1 MNNGINYLTN
11 DNTIYIKDNSDCME
25 VKCMKYYFERMYCTM
40 KKYELN
46 SKQKNIISE
55 KYISDIDRITMDQD
69 NKRLI
74 IYTDTKGELVIDY
87 DNDIDLKKDYEALKK
102 LISDD
107 IINIQDVYNEEED
120 LTTNE
125 LKEMFKELDILT
137 KTLM

>member
-1 MNNGINYLTN
+1 
-11 DNTIYIKDNSDCME
+11 
-25 VKCMKYYFERMYCTM
+25 M

-55 KYISDIDRITMDQD
+55 KYISDIDSIIMDQD

-87 DNDIDLKKDYEALKK
+87 DNDIDLKKDYESLKK

-107 IINIQDVYNEEED
+107 IINIQDVYYEED
-120 LTTNE
+120 PIINE
-125 LKEMFKELDILT
+125 IKEMCNEIDILT
-137 KTLM
+137 KTLL

>member
-1 MNNGINYLTN
+1 
-11 DNTIYIKDNSDCME
+11 
-25 VKCMKYYFERMYCTM
+25 M

-87 DNDIDLKKDYEALKK
+87 DNDIDLKKDYAALEK

-107 IINIQDVYNEEED
+107 IINIQDIYSEEED

>member
-1 MNNGINYLTN
+1 
-11 DNTIYIKDNSDCME
+11 
-25 VKCMKYYFERMYCTM
+25 M

-55 KYISDIDRITMDQD
+55 KYISDIDRIIMDQD

>member
-1 MNNGINYLTN
+1 
-11 DNTIYIKDNSDCME
+11 
-25 VKCMKYYFERMYCTM
+25 M

-55 KYISDIDRITMDQD
+55 KYISDIDSIIMDQD

-87 DNDIDLKKDYEALKK
+87 DNDIDLKKDYESLKK

-137 KTLM
+137 KTLL

>member
-1 MNNGINYLTN
+1 
-11 DNTIYIKDNSDCME
+11 
-25 VKCMKYYFERMYCTM
+25 M

-137 KTLM
+137 KTLF

>member
-1 MNNGINYLTN
+1 
-11 DNTIYIKDNSDCME
+11 
-25 VKCMKYYFERMYCTM
+25 M

-87 DNDIDLKKDYEALKK
+87 DNDIDLKKDYESLKK

-107 IINIQDVYNEEED
+107 IINIQDIYSEEED
-120 LTTNE
+120 PIINE
-125 LKEMFKELDILT
+125 IKEMWDELDILT

>member
-1 MNNGINYLTN
+1 
-11 DNTIYIKDNSDCME
+11 
-25 VKCMKYYFERMYCTM
+25 M

-55 KYISDIDRITMDQD
+55 KYISDIDRIIMDQD

-74 IYTDTKGELVIDY
+74 IYTDIKGELVIDY
-87 DNDIDLKKDYEALKK
+87 DNDIDLKKDYESLKK

>member
-1 MNNGINYLTN
+1 
-11 DNTIYIKDNSDCME
+11 
-25 VKCMKYYFERMYCTM
+25 M

-87 DNDIDLKKDYEALKK
+87 DNNIDLKKDYEALKK
-102 LISDD
+102 IISDD

>member
-1 MNNGINYLTN
+1 
-11 DNTIYIKDNSDCME
+11 
-25 VKCMKYYFERMYCTM
+25 M

-55 KYISDIDRITMDQD
+55 KYISDIDRIIMDQD
-69 NKRLI
+69 NKRLV
-74 IYTDTKGELVIDY
+74 IYTDIKGELVIDY

>member
-1 MNNGINYLTN
+1 
-11 DNTIYIKDNSDCME
+11 
-25 VKCMKYYFERMYCTM
+25 M

-55 KYISDIDRITMDQD
+55 KYISDIDRIIMDQD
-69 NKRLI
+69 NKRLM
-74 IYTDTKGELVIDY
+74 IYTDTKGEQVIDY

-137 KTLM
+137 KTLF

>member
-1 MNNGINYLTN
+1 
-11 DNTIYIKDNSDCME
+11 
-25 VKCMKYYFERMYCTM
+25 M

-55 KYISDIDRITMDQD
+55 KYISDIDRIIMDQD

-74 IYTDTKGELVIDY
+74 FYTDIKGELVIDY

-107 IINIQDVYNEEED
+107 IINIQDIYSEEED
-120 LTTNE
+120 LSTNE
-125 LKEMFKELDILT
+125 LKEMFKELNTLT
-137 KTLM
+137 ETLM

>member
-1 MNNGINYLTN
+1 
-11 DNTIYIKDNSDCME
+11 
-25 VKCMKYYFERMYCTM
+25 M

-69 NKRLI
+69 NKRLM

-137 KTLM
+137 KTLF

>member
-1 MNNGINYLTN
+1 
-11 DNTIYIKDNSDCME
+11 
-25 VKCMKYYFERMYCTM
+25 M

-55 KYISDIDRITMDQD
+55 KYISDIDSIIMDQD

-74 IYTDTKGELVIDY
+74 IYTDIKSELVIDY
-87 DNDIDLKKDYEALKK
+87 DNDIDLKKDYESLKK

>member
-1 MNNGINYLTN
+1 
-11 DNTIYIKDNSDCME
+11 
-25 VKCMKYYFERMYCTM
+25 M

-55 KYISDIDRITMDQD
+55 KYISDIDSIIMDQD

-87 DNDIDLKKDYEALKK
+87 DNDIDLKKDYESLKK

>member
-1 MNNGINYLTN
+1 
-11 DNTIYIKDNSDCME
+11 
-25 VKCMKYYFERMYCTM
+25 
-40 KKYELN
+40 
-46 SKQKNIISE
+46 
-55 KYISDIDRITMDQD
+55 MDQD

-137 KTLM
+137 KTLL

>member
-1 MNNGINYLTN
+1 
-11 DNTIYIKDNSDCME
+11 
-25 VKCMKYYFERMYCTM
+25 M

-55 KYISDIDRITMDQD
+55 KYISDIDSIIMDHD

-87 DNDIDLKKDYEALKK
+87 DNDIDLKKDYDSLKK

-107 IINIQDVYNEEED
+107 IINIQDVYSEEED

>member
-1 MNNGINYLTN
+1 
-11 DNTIYIKDNSDCME
+11 
-25 VKCMKYYFERMYCTM
+25 M

-107 IINIQDVYNEEED
+107 IINIQDIYSEEED

>member
-1 MNNGINYLTN
+1 
-11 DNTIYIKDNSDCME
+11 
-25 VKCMKYYFERMYCTM
+25 M

-55 KYISDIDRITMDQD
+55 KYISDIDRIIMDQD
-69 NKRLI
+69 NKRLM

>member
-1 MNNGINYLTN
+1 
-11 DNTIYIKDNSDCME
+11 
-25 VKCMKYYFERMYCTM
+25 M

-55 KYISDIDRITMDQD
+55 KYISDIDRIIMDQD

-74 IYTDTKGELVIDY
+74 IYTDTKGEQVIDY

-107 IINIQDVYNEEED
+107 IINIQDIYSEEED

>member
-1 MNNGINYLTN
+1 
-11 DNTIYIKDNSDCME
+11 
-25 VKCMKYYFERMYCTM
+25 M

-74 IYTDTKGELVIDY
+74 IYTVTKGELVIDY
-87 DNDIDLKKDYEALKK
+87 DNDIDLKKDYESLKK
-102 LISDD
+102 LIIDD

>member
-1 MNNGINYLTN
+1 
-11 DNTIYIKDNSDCME
+11 
-25 VKCMKYYFERMYCTM
+25 M

-102 LISDD
+102 IISDD

>member
-1 MNNGINYLTN
+1 
-11 DNTIYIKDNSDCME
+11 
-25 VKCMKYYFERMYCTM
+25 M

-55 KYISDIDRITMDQD
+55 KYISDIDRIIMDQD

-74 IYTDTKGELVIDY
+74 IYTDIKGELVIDY
-87 DNDIDLKKDYEALKK
+87 DNDIDLKKDYESLKK

-137 KTLM
+137 KTMF

>member
-1 MNNGINYLTN
+1 
-11 DNTIYIKDNSDCME
+11 
-25 VKCMKYYFERMYCTM
+25 M

-55 KYISDIDRITMDQD
+55 KYISDIDRIIMDQD

-107 IINIQDVYNEEED
+107 IINIQDIYSEEED

-137 KTLM
+137 KTLL

>member
-1 MNNGINYLTN
+1 
-11 DNTIYIKDNSDCME
+11 
-25 VKCMKYYFERMYCTM
+25 M

-55 KYISDIDRITMDQD
+55 KYISDIDIIIVDQD

>member
-1 MNNGINYLTN
+1 
-11 DNTIYIKDNSDCME
+11 
-25 VKCMKYYFERMYCTM
+25 M

>member
-1 MNNGINYLTN
+1 
-11 DNTIYIKDNSDCME
+11 
-25 VKCMKYYFERMYCTM
+25 M

-55 KYISDIDRITMDQD
+55 KYISDIDSIIVDQD

>member
-1 MNNGINYLTN
+1 
-11 DNTIYIKDNSDCME
+11 
-25 VKCMKYYFERMYCTM
+25 M

-55 KYISDIDRITMDQD
+55 KYISDIDSIIMDQD

-87 DNDIDLKKDYEALKK
+87 DNDIDLKKDYESLKK
-102 LISDD
+102 LIIDD

>member
-1 MNNGINYLTN
+1 
-11 DNTIYIKDNSDCME
+11 
-25 VKCMKYYFERMYCTM
+25 M

-55 KYISDIDRITMDQD
+55 KYISDIDRIIMDQD

-74 IYTDTKGELVIDY
+74 IYTDIKGELVIDY

-137 KTLM
+137 KTLF

>member
-1 MNNGINYLTN
+1 
-11 DNTIYIKDNSDCME
+11 
-25 VKCMKYYFERMYCTM
+25 M

-55 KYISDIDRITMDQD
+55 KYISDIDSIIMDQD

-87 DNDIDLKKDYEALKK
+87 DNDIDLKKDYESLKK

-107 IINIQDVYNEEED
+107 IINIQDIYSEEED
-120 LTTNE
+120 PIINE
-125 LKEMFKELDILT
+125 IKEMWDELDILT

>member
-1 MNNGINYLTN
+1 
-11 DNTIYIKDNSDCME
+11 
-25 VKCMKYYFERMYCTM
+25 M

-69 NKRLI
+69 NKRII

>member
-1 MNNGINYLTN
+1 
-11 DNTIYIKDNSDCME
+11 
-25 VKCMKYYFERMYCTM
+25 M

-55 KYISDIDRITMDQD
+55 KYISDIDRIIMDQD

-74 IYTDTKGELVIDY
+74 IYTDIKGELVIDY
-87 DNDIDLKKDYEALKK
+87 DNDIDLKKDYESLKK

-137 KTLM
+137 KTLF

>member
-1 MNNGINYLTN
+1 M
-11 DNTIYIKDNSDCME
+11 C
-25 VKCMKYYFERMYCTM
+25 CTM

-55 KYISDIDRITMDQD
+55 KYISDIDSIIMDQD

-74 IYTDTKGELVIDY
+74 IYTDIKSELVIDY
-87 DNDIDLKKDYEALKK
+87 DNDIDLKKDYDALKK

>member
-1 MNNGINYLTN
+1 
-11 DNTIYIKDNSDCME
+11 
-25 VKCMKYYFERMYCTM
+25 M

-55 KYISDIDRITMDQD
+55 KYISDIDSIIMDQD

-87 DNDIDLKKDYEALKK
+87 DNDIDLKKDYDSLKK

-107 IINIQDVYNEEED
+107 IINIQDVYSEEED

-125 LKEMFKELDILT
+125 LKKMFKELDILT

>member
-1 MNNGINYLTN
+1 
-11 DNTIYIKDNSDCME
+11 
-25 VKCMKYYFERMYCTM
+25 M

-55 KYISDIDRITMDQD
+55 KYISDIDRIIMDQD

-74 IYTDTKGELVIDY
+74 IYTDTKGEQVIDY

-137 KTLM
+137 KTLF

>member
-1 MNNGINYLTN
+1 
-11 DNTIYIKDNSDCME
+11 
-25 VKCMKYYFERMYCTM
+25 M

-55 KYISDIDRITMDQD
+55 KYISDIDSIIMDQD

-107 IINIQDVYNEEED
+107 IINIQDIYSEEED

>member
-1 MNNGINYLTN
+1 
-11 DNTIYIKDNSDCME
+11 
-25 VKCMKYYFERMYCTM
+25 M

-55 KYISDIDRITMDQD
+55 KYISDIDRIIMDQD

-74 IYTDTKGELVIDY
+74 IYTDIKSELVIDY
-87 DNDIDLKKDYEALKK
+87 DNDIDLKKDYESLKK

>member
-1 MNNGINYLTN
+1 
-11 DNTIYIKDNSDCME
+11 
-25 VKCMKYYFERMYCTM
+25 M

-55 KYISDIDRITMDQD
+55 KYISDIDRIFMDQD

-87 DNDIDLKKDYEALKK
+87 DNDIDLKKDYESLKK

>member
-1 MNNGINYLTN
+1 
-11 DNTIYIKDNSDCME
+11 
-25 VKCMKYYFERMYCTM
+25 M

-55 KYISDIDRITMDQD
+55 KYISDIDSIIVDQD

-87 DNDIDLKKDYEALKK
+87 DNDIDLKKDYESLKK

>member
-1 MNNGINYLTN
+1 
-11 DNTIYIKDNSDCME
+11 
-25 VKCMKYYFERMYCTM
+25 M

-55 KYISDIDRITMDQD
+55 RYISDIDRIIMDQD
-69 NKRLI
+69 NKRLV
-74 IYTDTKGELVIDY
+74 IYTDIKGELVIDY

-107 IINIQDVYNEEED
+107 IINIQDIYSEEED

-137 KTLM
+137 KTLL